1 MSGTT
6 GEKLT
11 RREAL
16 IKGAYL
22 AGGVLSAS
30 TMSALMTSC
39 ARSDEEAAGWIPEVV
54 PQAQTGVLEGLV
66 DGILPATD
74 TPGAVDAGVPEFFD
88 LMLRD
93 YFTEEARILVIS
105 GLQGVDY
112 ACQEAYGNPWSGLD
126 AGQRQAMVEQ
136 FDREAVE
143 QRRASGVPHFFG
155 IVKEMTLWGYFF
167 SEAGAAQL
175 QRFEIS
181 PGPFEGCIDFD
192 EVGRAWTFFVSP
204 PDLDDYFV

>member
-1 MSGTT
+1 MS
-6 GEKLT
+6 EKLS

-16 IKGAYL
+16 IKVGYLTGGA
-22 AGGVLSAS
+22 LSA
-30 TMSALMTSC
+30 TTLSALMTSC
-39 ARSDEEAAGWIPEVV
+39 ARSGDGDTGWTPEVV

-88 LMLRD
+88 RMLRD
-93 YFTEEARILVIS
+93 YFTEEARSVVIE
-105 GLQGVDY
+105 GLQGVDET
-112 ACQEAYGNPWSGLD
+112 CREAYGNPWDGLD
-126 AGQRQAMVEQ
+126 AEQKVEMVEWLDQ
-136 FDREAVE
+136 EAIE
-143 QRRASGVPHFFG
+143 QRRVSGPPHFFG
-155 IVKEMTLWGYFF
+155 VIKEMTLWGYFF

-192 EVGRAWTFFVSP
+192 EVGRAWTFLVSP
-204 PDLDDYFV
+204 PDLDDYPV

>member
-1 MSGTT
+1 MS
-6 GEKLT
+6 EKLS

-16 IKGAYL
+16 IKVGYL
-22 AGGVLSAS
+22 TGGVLSAS
-30 TMSALMTSC
+30 TMSTLMAACGRAVESG
-39 ARSDEEAAGWIPEVV
+39 AGWEPQVV
-54 PQAQTGVLEGLV
+54 PTEQTGVLIGLV

-88 LMLRD
+88 LMLKD
-93 YFTEEARILVIS
+93 YFTEEARNVVLA
-105 GLQGVDY
+105 GLEGVDET
-112 ACQEAYGNPWSGLD
+112 CREIYGHPWDGLD
-126 AGQRQAMVEQ
+126 AEQKEAFVERL
-136 FDREAVE
+136 DLEAIE
-143 QRRASGVPHFFG
+143 QRRGSGPPHFFG